1 MRNVPLRRSLAG
13 TFLVALA
20 VLVSPVARAEP
31 PAGKATA
38 VFAGGCFWCMEKPF
52 DELDGVLST
61 TSGYTGGT
69 VVNPSYKDV
78 SSGTTG
84 HIEAVEIAY
93 DPSRIRYEDLLEVFW
108 KNIDPVDA
116 GGQFCDRGYQYSSAI
131 FVADESQRKAAEESL
146 KQLAK
151 SGRVEG
157 KIATRIIDAAPF
169 YRAEEYHQD
178 YYRKNPI
185 RYRYYR
191 YGCGRD
197 RRLDEVWG
205 TERNGKAAPGE

>member
-1 MRNVPLRRSLAG
+1 
-13 TFLVALA
+13 
-20 VLVSPVARAEP
+20 
-31 PAGKATA
+31 
-38 VFAGGCFWCMEKPF
+38 MEKPF

-108 KNIDPVDA
+108 KNVDPVDA

-146 KQLAK
+146 EQLAK
-151 SGRVEG
+151 SGRLEG
-157 KIATRIIDAAPF
+157 KIATRVLEAAPF

-205 TERNGKAAPGE
+205 TERTGKAAPGE

>member
-1 MRNVPLRRSLAG
+1 MRSIARKSFAWAL
-13 TFLVALA
+13 LA
-20 VLVSPVARAEP
+20 VLAVC
-31 PAGKATA
+31 PAGLAGADPTSQRKTA

-52 DELDGVLST
+52 DELDGVVST
-61 TSGYTGGT
+61 TSGYTGGE
-69 VVNPSYKDV
+69 VANPSYKDV

-84 HIEAVEIAY
+84 HIEAVEVAY
-93 DPSRIRYEDLLEVFW
+93 DPARIDYEALLEVFW
-108 KNIDPVDA
+108 ENIDPVDA

-131 FVADESQRKAAEESL
+131 FVADGEQQKAAEESL
-146 KQLAK
+146 QQLKK
-151 SGRVEG
+151 SGRVKG
-157 KIATRIIDAAPF
+157 KIATRILPAKPF

-197 RRLDEVWG
+197 RRLDELWG
-205 TERNGKAAPGE
+205 TERSDKASPTG